1 MARWSGL
8 AVRHRRL
15 PLVAAAALALAVAG
29 TFGTFAASP
38 QLPAP
43 YQLFPRTDCE
53 LTSEYFARTNT
64 TSVRLAITPPG
75 PDKTPSAAS
84 LLLWAQY
91 PGTEPAGPPDGIV
104 LVALPSVTSN
114 PNVIR
119 STQMELTLEG
129 AGPRPVRLFYVG
141 ASWARNGFLPPGA
154 EVRGVEYQL
163 SIAELEALLLAEQ
176 VTGRVMNYRFVLG
189 GKHLA
194 ALHQFA
200 SAIGVADP
208 ANTRPNR

>member
-1 MARWSGL
+1 
-8 AVRHRRL
+8 
-15 PLVAAAALALAVAG
+15 
-29 TFGTFAASP
+29 
-38 QLPAP
+38 LPAP

-64 TSVRLAITPPG
+64 TSVRLSLTPPG
-75 PDKTPSAAS
+75 PDKSPSAAS

-129 AGPRPVRLFYVG
+129 AGPRPVRLFYIG

-163 SIAELEALLLAEQ
+163 SIAELEALLLAER
-176 VTGRVMNYRFVLG
+176 VTGRVMNFRFVLTARQ
-189 GKHLA
+189 LA

-200 SAIGVADP
+200 STIGVADP

>member
-1 MARWSGL
+1 MARWSRV
-8 AVRHRRL
+8 AVRRGRL
-15 PLVAAAALALAVAG
+15 PLAAAAALALAAAG
-29 TFGTFAASP
+29 TLGVFAAAP

-53 LTSEYFARTNT
+53 LTSEYWAKANT
-64 TSVRLAITPPG
+64 TTVRLSLTPPG

-84 LLLWAQY
+84 LLIWAQH

-104 LVALPSVTSN
+104 LVALPSVTAN
-114 PNVIR
+114 PNIIR
-119 STQMELTLEG
+119 NTRMELTLEG
-129 AGPRPVRLFYVG
+129 AGPRPVRLYYVG
-141 ASWARNGFLPPGA
+141 TSWARNGFLPPGA